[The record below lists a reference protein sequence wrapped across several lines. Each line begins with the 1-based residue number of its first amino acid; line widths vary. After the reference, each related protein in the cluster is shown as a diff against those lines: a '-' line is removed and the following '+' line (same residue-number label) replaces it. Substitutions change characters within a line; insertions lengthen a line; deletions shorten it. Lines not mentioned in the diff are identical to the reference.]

1 MVRVYPRIAKSLI
14 FRTALTAMIRQ
25 SAAPSLSHPARR
37 AFHRKLAMIWAIGT
51 LLPLAMLA
59 LLYVLAPLPMTTA
72 TLDILRTAN
81 RFAGTVVLLHW
92 GITLAVW
99 VASKVVKP
107 AQRQAAGW
115 QSIKQVRHAD
125 A

>member
-1 MVRVYPRIAKSLI
+1 
-14 FRTALTAMIRQ
+14 MIRQ
-25 SAAPSLSHPARR
+25 SAAPSPSHPARN
-37 AFHRKLAMIWAIGT
+37 AFHRKLAVIWAIGT

-59 LLYVLAPLPMTTA
+59 LLYVLAPLPMATA

-92 GITLAVW
+92 ALTLAVW
-99 VASKVVKP
+99 VASKIVKP
-107 AQRQAAGW
+107 AQRQTAGW
-115 QSIKQVRHAD
+115 QSIKQVRRAD

>member
-1 MVRVYPRIAKSLI
+1 
-14 FRTALTAMIRQ
+14 MIRQ
-25 SAAPSLSHPARR
+25 SAAPSPSHPARR

-99 VASKVVKP
+99 MASKVARP
-107 AQRQAAGW
+107 AQSRDASW
-115 QSIKQVRHAD
+115 QRVKLVRRAD